1 MKIEFKEGGGN
12 VFISVRNE
20 NSLYQ
25 VTFKDK
31 ESFLKAILTGY
42 GKVWQAHFV
51 EESNDDP
58 TP

>member
-1 MKIEFKEGGGN
+1 MKIEFKEEGGK
-12 VFISVRNE
+12 VFIYVRNE

-42 GKVWQAHFV
+42 GNVWQAHFAD
-51 EESNDDP
+51 ESNDNP